1 MVAVAVGVGV
11 AVAVG
16 VGVGVVVGVVVGVGV
31 VVAVVVVVGVVVV
44 LNQACPNNGP
54 NGKEVHM
61 RGKVFDAEFF
71 RGEVSRLTAW
81 LGDLGITPEQRSQ
94 WNRELESAKQ
104 HLAEFGGK

>member
-1 MVAVAVGVGV
+1 MVAVVV
-11 AVAVG
+11 A
-16 VGVGVVVGVVVGVGV
+16 VGVVVGVVV
-31 VVAVVVVVGVVVV
+31 AVVVGVVVV

-94 WNRELESAKQ
+94 WGRELESAKQ